1 MLNEDRQPQR
11 CRGWLRCGLRLNLL
25 FAVVVLSPVSP
36 PLSVAAGR
44 WSANPY
50 PQSLPSRSDPQ
61 NDAFQQGL
69 IALKENR
76 LEVALEKLTTAERER
91 SADARIRNVR
101 GIVLAR
107 LGRTSE
113 AAGEYRE
120 AIRLDA
126 QLEDTHRN
134 LGFLEWTEHHLEN
147 ARTELQRALELA
159 PDDSFARYYLGR
171 VQLDANLYAEAFREL
186 ERSGVPW
193 PSDAEFLIQ
202 TATGYRDLGRQE
214 EARKIAGRLVDMQL
228 SDAQSVSAAGLF
240 VSLHANDAAID
251 LLRKLRARQPGS
263 APWAHFDLAL
273 AYLLSGRHDNAA
285 SEAHDYLEALRP
297 GSTDTRA
304 GSQGWSLIG
313 IAKARLG
320 QGDSAIDAFRRAAAL
335 DPGQEELWL
344 NLTRQL
350 MDLNRY
356 ADAIS
361 ATQVGL
367 AANPKSYALHLRL
380 GAAYLASDRYA
391 EAEQTFH
398 ELVRAGDPLPT
409 SYIGL
414 AQVLLRTG
422 RAEDAVSELT
432 AAGEKLGPNF
442 LIAYFQG
449 LALNRAAKPQQAAAA
464 FEESVRLNPNSA
476 EAHLGLGKTELALG
490 RVTDATRELEESRR
504 LNPGNVQAQRLLT
517 QAHRRTGDNTPQKG
531 DSGAEVPLDP
541 QEHLVDDFLLPQ
553 WEMPSKSAAQ

>member
-1 MLNEDRQPQR
+1 MLNEDRQPRR

-25 FAVVVLSPVSP
+25 FAVVVLLPASL
-36 PLSVAAGR
+36 PLSVAAGPC
-44 WSANPY
+44 SASPY
-50 PQSLPSRSDPQ
+50 QQSLPSRSDPQ

-91 SADARIRNVR
+91 SADARIRNFR

-113 AAGEYRE
+113 AVSEYRE
-120 AIRLDA
+120 AIRLNP

-134 LGFLEWTEHHLEN
+134 LGFLEWTQHHLEN
-147 ARTELQRALELA
+147 ARAELQLALELA

-171 VQLDANLYAEAFREL
+171 VQLDAKLYAEAFREL

-193 PSDAEFLIQ
+193 PGDAEFLIQ

-214 EARKIAGRLVDMQL
+214 EARKIAGRLVDMPL
-228 SDAQSVSAAGLF
+228 SDAQSVSAAGLL

-251 LLRKLRARQPGS
+251 LLRQLRARQPGS
-263 APWAHFDLAL
+263 VPWAQFDLAL

-285 SEAHDYLEALRP
+285 SEAHDYLETLRP
-297 GSTDTRA
+297 GSADTRA

-320 QGDSAIDAFRRAAAL
+320 QRDSAIDAFRRAAAL
-335 DPGQEELWL
+335 DPGQEEHWL

-350 MDLNRY
+350 MDLSRY

-449 LALNRAAKPQQAAAA
+449 LALNRAAKPGQAAAA
-464 FEESVRLNPNSA
+464 FEESVRLNPKSA

-490 RVTDATRELEESRR
+490 RVTEATRELEESLR

-517 QAHRRTGDNTPQKG
+517 QAHHRTGENTPQNG
-531 DSGAEVPLDP
+531 ASAAEVPLDP
-541 QEHLVDDFLLPQ
+541 REHLVDDFLLPQ
-553 WEMPSKSAAQ
+553 WEMPSESVGQ

>member
-25 FAVVVLSPVSP
+25 FAVVVLSPASP

-50 PQSLPSRSDPQ
+50 PQSPPSRSDPQ

-91 SADARIRNVR
+91 SADARIRNFR

-134 LGFLEWTEHHLEN
+134 LGFLEWAQHHLEN
-147 ARTELQRALELA
+147 ARAELQRALELA

-171 VQLDANLYAEAFREL
+171 VQLDAKLYAEAFREL

-263 APWAHFDLAL
+263 AAWAQFDLAL

-285 SEAHDYLEALRP
+285 SEAHDYL
-297 GSTDTRA
+297 
-304 GSQGWSLIG
+304 
-313 IAKARLG
+313 
-320 QGDSAIDAFRRAAAL
+320 RRA
-335 DPGQEELWL
+335 
-344 NLTRQL
+344 
-350 MDLNRY
+350 
-356 ADAIS
+356 
-361 ATQVGL
+361 L
-367 AANPKSYALHLRL
+367 A
-380 GAAYLASDRYA
+380 
-391 EAEQTFH
+391 
-398 ELVRAGDPLPT
+398 
-409 SYIGL
+409 
-414 AQVLLRTG
+414 
-422 RAEDAVSELT
+422 
-432 AAGEKLGPNF
+432 
-442 LIAYFQG
+442 
-449 LALNRAAKPQQAAAA
+449 
-464 FEESVRLNPNSA
+464 
-476 EAHLGLGKTELALG
+476 
-490 RVTDATRELEESRR
+490 
-504 LNPGNVQAQRLLT
+504 
-517 QAHRRTGDNTPQKG
+517 
-531 DSGAEVPLDP
+531 
-541 QEHLVDDFLLPQ
+541 
-553 WEMPSKSAAQ
+553 